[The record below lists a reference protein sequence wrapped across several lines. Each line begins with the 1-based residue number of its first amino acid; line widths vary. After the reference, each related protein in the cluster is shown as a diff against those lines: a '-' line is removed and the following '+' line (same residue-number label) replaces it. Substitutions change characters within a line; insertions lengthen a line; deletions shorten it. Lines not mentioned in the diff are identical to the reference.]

1 MKVTEIY
8 LGGEIVYRTNTPFV
22 EIMEIIDN
30 TVVREDDFVY
40 VKLTDGTRGAFRK
53 GAVIG
58 VNEYEIMDNFS

>member
-22 EIMEIIDN
+22 EIMAIIDN
-30 TVVREDDFVY
+30 MVVRENDFIFVR
-40 VKLTDGTRGAFRK
+40 LIDGTRGAFRK

-58 VNEYEIMDNFS
+58 VNEYDMMDNFS

>member
-22 EIMEIIDN
+22 EIMAIIDN

-53 GAVIG
+53 GA
-58 VNEYEIMDNFS
+58 

>member
-22 EIMEIIDN
+22 EIMAIIDN

-53 GAVIG
+53 GAVTG
-58 VNEYEIMDNFS
+58 VNEYDIMENFS